1 MKLLYLSFF
10 LFLTFQ
16 IFGQTHM
23 KLHLRDCTIVEGDGK
38 FKRNFVKIRKT
49 KKEKPRK
56 IYLKDI
62 HKIIGKNKKSTFV
75 IYSMKTIHDQYFK
88 VQLVE
93 RGKVNIYKNTSSV
106 SGGYGT
112 YSFTEYYFIRDGE
125 PYITQLVTNAPAAKF
140 RKKAAN
146 YFEDCPILVDKI
158 KNREDGFKMKNVK
171 EIAQF
176 YNTKCK

>member
-16 IFGQTHM
+16 IFGQTLL

-62 HKIIGKNKKSTFV
+62 HKIIGKNKKSTF
-75 IYSMKTIHDQYFK
+75 
-88 VQLVE
+88 
-93 RGKVNIYKNTSSV
+93 
-106 SGGYGT
+106 
-112 YSFTEYYFIRDGE
+112 
-125 PYITQLVTNAPAAKF
+125 
-140 RKKAAN
+140 
-146 YFEDCPILVDKI
+146 
-158 KNREDGFKMKNVK
+158 
-171 EIAQF
+171 
-176 YNTKCK
+176 